1 MPIPETLKPL
11 APGMARRRVRVPSN
25 AGEGASAVPVGK
37 PRLTAQELVLQEAH
51 NTRERLGLVVLG
63 LPAGVVV
70 VDRHYDI
77 QIINSAAMRLLD
89 IFTDPLGRI

>member
-1 MPIPETLKPL
+1 M
-11 APGMARRRVRVPSN
+11 
-25 AGEGASAVPVGK
+25 
-37 PRLTAQELVLQEAH
+37 LQEAH